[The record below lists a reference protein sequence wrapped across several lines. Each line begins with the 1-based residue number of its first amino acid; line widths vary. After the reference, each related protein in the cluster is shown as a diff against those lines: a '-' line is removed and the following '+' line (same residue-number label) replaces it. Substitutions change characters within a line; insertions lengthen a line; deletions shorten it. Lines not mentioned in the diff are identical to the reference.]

1 MAACENSH
9 VENSSEPSD
18 SAKYWIQQLKLQ
30 SHPFMAGGY
39 FRETFKDDM
48 QVQVK
53 GKNTTNGTTCGIDD
67 FST

>member
-1 MAACENSH
+1 MAECENSH
-9 VENSSEPSD
+9 TEDASDPSD

-39 FRETFKDDM
+39 FRETFKDDV

-53 GKNTTNGTTCGIDD
+53 GKSSANGTFGIED
-67 FST
+67 FAT